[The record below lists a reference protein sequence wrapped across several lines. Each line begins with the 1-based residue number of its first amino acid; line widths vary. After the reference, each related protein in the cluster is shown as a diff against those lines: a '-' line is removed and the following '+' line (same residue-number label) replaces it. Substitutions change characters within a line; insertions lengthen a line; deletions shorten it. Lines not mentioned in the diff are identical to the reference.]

1 MVCNTNDRCSLYPSP
16 DSTWI
21 ELCPANWR
29 EAFKA
34 DTLRKGGGRGWVWV
48 EVGGGVDLAH
58 QWGTNGKYPATALN
72 DRTVIEMYSECLKV
86 QTFSTITF
94 CHFIKTCVWLCLCL
108 FVCVCV
114 RIFSM
119 PSSVSG
125 LVQSNSVFLFCYYT
139 TSAVELKET
148 RWTKTKSNPMKTLQE
163 KNTPVGP
170 LKPAPGL

>member
-1 MVCNTNDRCSLYPSP
+1 
-16 DSTWI
+16 
-21 ELCPANWR
+21 
-29 EAFKA
+29 
-34 DTLRKGGGRGWVWV
+34 
-48 EVGGGVDLAH
+48 
-58 QWGTNGKYPATALN
+58 
-72 DRTVIEMYSECLKV
+72 MYSECLKV

-125 LVQSNSVFLFCYYT
+125 LVQSTSVFLFCYYT

-170 LKPAPGL
+170 LKPAPGLQILKNHKRSNIKKKKKKKKRLYLKNCTNLLLISFFPFIALYCDRQYIEFLSKRPK